1 MNTAQAK
8 PLLSIRGLVKRYG
21 GLLVTDH
28 VDMDILP
35 GEVHAIIGPNGAGK
49 TTLISQIV
57 GEVKSDSGSMTLL
70 GHNIDALGVDARAR
84 AGIGRSYQITSVI
97 PAFTVL
103 ENVVLAVQGCQGHG
117 YRFWQPV
124 LKNASLV
131 DKARA
136 VIALIGLG
144 QEEHTPAAALG
155 YGQQRQ
161 LEMAMALAMEPKV
174 LLLDEPMAGMGH
186 GESAMMVELL
196 QRLKGQYGILLIEH
210 DMDAVFSLADRIS
223 VLFYG
228 KVIYCG
234 DPAAVK
240 DSPQVREAYLGDEET
255 PA

>member
-1 MNTAQAK
+1 MQ

-21 GLLVTDH
+21 GLTVTDH
-28 VDMDILP
+28 VDIDIVP

-57 GEVKSDSGSMTLL
+57 GEVTSDSGSISLS
-70 GHNIDALGVDARAR
+70 GSAIDRLGVAERAQ

-97 PAFTVL
+97 PQFTVL
-103 ENVVLAVQGCQGHG
+103 ENVILAVQGCRGHA
-117 YRFWQPV
+117 YHFWQPACETV
-124 LKNASLV
+124 ELSS
-131 DKARA
+131 RA
-136 VIALIGLG
+136 DEIIELLGLSG
-144 QEEHTPAAALG
+144 SRGNYAMELS

-186 GESAMMVELL
+186 GESAMMVDLL
-196 QRLKGQYGILLIEH
+196 RKLKGKYGILLVEH
-210 DMDAVFSLADRIS
+210 DMNAVFALADRIS

-228 KVIYCG
+228 KVIYSG
-234 DPAAVK
+234 EPAAVK
-240 DSPQVREAYLGDEET
+240 DNPQVREAYLGDEEI

>member
-1 MNTAQAK
+1 MK

-21 GLLVTDH
+21 GLTVTDH

-57 GEVKSDSGSMTLL
+57 GEVKNDEGSISL
-70 GHNIDALGVDARAR
+70 GDRPINDLDVAQRAQ

-97 PAFTVL
+97 PRFTVL
-103 ENVVLAVQGCQGHG
+103 ENVILAVQGCRGHA
-117 YRFWQPV
+117 YRFWTPAV
-124 LKNASLV
+124 ETVELTSRADEIIELLGLTARRDDPAASLS
-131 DKARA
+131 
-136 VIALIGLG
+136 
-144 QEEHTPAAALG
+144 

-161 LEMAMALAMEPKV
+161 LEMAMALALEPKV

-186 GESAMMVELL
+186 GETSHMVDLL
-196 QRLKGQYGILLIEH
+196 LRLKGRYGILLIEH
-210 DMDAVFSLADRIS
+210 DMDAVFRLADRIS

-240 DSPQVREAYLGDEET
+240 DNPQVREAYLGDEEV